1 MSNFDYNQNHLDST
15 FEMELVIVGDDEHGL
30 PVLEVNMYPVRV
42 MGMDTRHLVG
52 SLCIPLE
59 DTGLSVQDV
68 EVLPLRDGWV
78 TVTASEGLG
87 IAAEELEE
95 LFGPHV
101 AVLALQ
107 VLTEALLSEYI
118 NMDLRAAP
126 YRSTEVESDEL
137 HWAVQALHADLA
149 VRISQK
155 AERQQTRNAFDEII
169 SRSFGR

>member
-1 MSNFDYNQNHLDST
+1 MSIFDYNQNYVDAT
-15 FEMELVIVGDDEHGL
+15 FEMELIIAGKDEHGL
-30 PVLEVNMYPVRV
+30 PMLEVNMYPV
-42 MGMDTRHLVG
+42 MAAGLDTRHLVG

-68 EVLPLRDGWV
+68 EALPLRDGWL
-78 TVTASEGLG
+78 TVTASEGPG

-101 AVLALQ
+101 AVLALH

-137 HWAVQALHADLA
+137 HLAVQALHADLA
-149 VRISQK
+149 ERISQV

-169 SRSFGR
+169 WRSFRS